1 MNGRAEIIM
10 AVHVLEEAQRCLN
23 CRIPMCQKGC
33 PIHTPI
39 PKVIELIRGSRMAEA
54 GKMLYEN
61 NPLTSICPLVCN
73 HERQCEGHCVLARK
87 GMPVRFSLIERYVS
101 DACLGK
107 LGSDAVPSNGI
118 RAAVVGSGPAGLTI
132 AVVLA
137 RKGYQVTIFESKDKI
152 GGVLRY
158 GIPEFILPK
167 SILDDFERYHLR
179 TKSIRIRPNTTIGGA
194 ITIENMFEDGYK
206 AIYLGTGTWQ
216 PNTLNIKGETLG
228 NVHFGIN
235 YLTNPDSY
243 QLGDTINLIGA
254 GNAAMS
260 VARTAL
266 RKGVRQ
272 VNCFCLTD
280 KPTAARQEV
289 DYAILE
295 GVKFFYNKRPVEI
308 VDEGVIFEDVAT
320 FSDGTNTTTESVPGS
335 RRLYAADSTII
346 SVSQGARSRLVNTTQ
361 GLKANG
367 LGQLAADEY
376 GRTSRPGIFA
386 SGGVVAGT
394 RTIVEAVAHSK
405 MVAEAMDA
413 YMQGYDLEKKL
424 RGFI

>member
-1 MNGRAEIIM
+1 M

-23 CRIPMCQKGC
+23 CKIPMCQKGC

-39 PKVIELIRGSRMAEA
+39 PKVIEQIRGGNVAAA

-61 NPLTSICPLVCN
+61 NPLTSVCPLVCN

-101 DACLGK
+101 ETCAGRLEDEPAQM
-107 LGSDAVPSNGI
+107 NGI

-132 AVVLA
+132 AVILA
-137 RKGYQVTIFESKDKI
+137 RKGYQVTIFEGKDKL

-167 SILDDFERYHLR
+167 SVLDDFERYHLH
-179 TKSIRIRPNTTIGGA
+179 TKNIRIRPNTTIGGA

-266 RKGVRQ
+266 RKGVKH

-280 KPTAARQEV
+280 RPTAAKQEV

-308 VDEGVIFEDVAT
+308 TDDGVIFEDVAT
-320 FSDGTNTTTESVPGS
+320 FSDGTRTTTESVPGS

-405 MVAEAMDA
+405 MVAEAMHA

>member
-1 MNGRAEIIM
+1 M

-23 CRIPMCQKGC
+23 CKIPMCQKGC

-39 PKVIELIRGSRMAEA
+39 PKVIELLRGGQMIEA

-87 GMPVRFSLIERYVS
+87 GMPVRFSVIERYIS
-101 DACLGK
+101 DTCAGK
-107 LGSDAVPSNGI
+107 LQEEAMPSNGI

-132 AVVLA
+132 AVILA
-137 RKGYQVTIFESKDKI
+137 RKGYQVTIFEGKEKI

-167 SILDDFERYHLR
+167 SILDDFARYHLHV
-179 TKSIRIRPNTTIGGA
+179 KSIRIRPNTTIGGA

-254 GNAAMS
+254 GNAAMN

-289 DYAILE
+289 EYAVLE

-320 FSDGTNTTTESVPGS
+320 FSDGTKSTTESVPGS

-367 LGQLAADEY
+367 YGQLAADEY

-405 MVAEAMDA
+405 MVAEAMHA